1 MPNARIEKA
10 TDELSKLPAI
20 GKKSAR
26 RIVNY
31 LLKKDFEFV
40 KSLADSLIDLKLK
53 VKTCSICYNYS
64 EEEICEICADN
75 KRDHSTICVVEE
87 ASNIEVIE
95 KTNEYKGVYHVLG
108 GALSPLNGVGVEN
121 LRIKELL
128 QRINNTQTKE
138 IIIALN
144 PDAEGDATSIYLS
157 ERIKENYPNI
167 KITRIARGIPLGGT
181 LEYIDQATLAKALV
195 NRNEF

>member
-87 ASNIEVIE
+87 ASDIEVIE